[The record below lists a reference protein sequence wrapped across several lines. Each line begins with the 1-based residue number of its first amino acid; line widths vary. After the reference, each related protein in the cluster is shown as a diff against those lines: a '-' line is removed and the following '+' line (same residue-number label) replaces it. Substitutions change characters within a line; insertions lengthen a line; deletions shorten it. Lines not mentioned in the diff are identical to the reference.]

1 MPLPATSSKTKA
13 GPALVIAGALV
24 LMILVLGVLYLR
36 RPTTNQPADA
46 PASAEAKAYVSNLR
60 LSDVNMHAT
69 ENFMK
74 QQVVEIEGKIA
85 NDGPRA
91 LKSVDVFC
99 LFFGIDGREIHRE
112 RVPIVKPAGSPLKPK
127 EERRFRLPFDTLPD
141 GWNEAMPR
149 MVIANISFAS

>member
-112 RVPIVKPAGSPLKPK
+112 RVPIVKPAG
-127 EERRFRLPFDTLPD
+127 
-141 GWNEAMPR
+141 
-149 MVIANISFAS
+149 